1 MIKEQLID
9 KIAAQTGA
17 TKKATE
23 TFVNTF
29 IKVVKEEVKG
39 GEKISLT
46 NFGTFEKVT
55 VPEREGYNPAD
66 RKHITIPEKQKARF
80 KVSKSFLD

>member
-1 MIKEQLID
+1 MIKEQLVN
-9 KIAAQTGA
+9 KIAEQTGA

-23 TFVNTF
+23 AFINAF
-29 IKVVKEEVKG
+29 IKVVKEEVNG

-80 KVSKSFLD
+80 KVSKAFLD

>member
-1 MIKEQLID
+1 MDTNKDIEVQ
-9 KIAAQTGA
+9 
-17 TKKATE
+17 
-23 TFVNTF
+23 N
-29 IKVVKEEVKG
+29 EEVGTSKTYEKEVKA
-39 GEKISLT
+39 GERISLT